1 MNNLFDRFKPIIYVQ
16 ISPERLTLRN
26 VRTGEFIS
34 EVPEVAIAY
43 DNKVR
48 IVGVGS
54 EANLH
59 RSNPSVKIVNPFAH
73 PRTLLSDFTVAE
85 QLLKIFLRRMHGTS
99 IFSILPK
106 VVIHPLGEPEGG
118 FTQIERRA
126 FRELGFGAGASQ
138 VELRE
143 GRTLTDQEILSA
155 L

>member
-48 IVGVGS
+48 IIGVGS

-99 IFSILPK
+99 IFAVSPK

-118 FTQIERRA
+118 FTQIELRA